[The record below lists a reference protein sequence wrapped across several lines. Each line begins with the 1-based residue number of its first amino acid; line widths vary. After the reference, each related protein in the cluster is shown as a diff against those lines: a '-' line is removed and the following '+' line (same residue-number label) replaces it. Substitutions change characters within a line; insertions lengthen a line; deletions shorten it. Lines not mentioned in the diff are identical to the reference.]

1 MKKNLLTLAALCFG
15 AASVFA
21 FPGGI
26 HSTEPAEQA
35 TFSFNDWTWTNVQR
49 GADIKFKGWVE
60 EWENVDSIAFRVTC
74 LNSGWAPRWTWDSIA
89 VGADVFSDS
98 TYEAIIHLNDTVPTK
113 LAGDVGYLF
122 QTRVWYDTTAAVF
135 MTDSG
140 WSNIGAV
147 RHGDNN
153 SFWLNFTF
161 TPVDAYAD
169 QPTITN
175 LTKI

>member
-1 MKKNLLTLAALCFG
+1 M
-15 AASVFA
+15 
-21 FPGGI
+21 
-26 HSTEPAEQA
+26 
-35 TFSFNDWTWTNVQR
+35 
-49 GADIKFKGWVE
+49 
-60 EWENVDSIAFRVTC
+60 
-74 LNSGWAPRWTWDSIA
+74 
-89 VGADVFSDS
+89 GADVFSDS

-175 LTKI
+175 LTNGQHMGEYDVITSYSIHYTKLYDPSIRKEKYRIVCMRFTKGKNGMQDHILPTVCTIGNRNESFFPSLA